1 MRHLNRPLAEEA
13 IKIKSTNSTK
23 ISADYGIKAVVKRE
37 ESLLENI
44 KKYWPLYVM
53 VLPGLI
59 FIILFRFIPMLGS
72 VIAFQNYSVTR
83 GLMGSPWIG
92 LKNFQDL
99 FKFPDFLRIFSNTL
113 ILGGLKIVF
122 TFPAPIILA
131 LMLNEV
137 SKNYLKKPIQ
147 TILYIPHF
155 LSWVVVAGITFD
167 LLGTGGLFNS
177 LRAMFGLEPRLIIQE
192 EGFFRP
198 IYVLTSIWK
207 EAGWGTVVYL
217 AALTS
222 IDPSL
227 YESAMIDGAN
237 KFRQI
242 VHITLPLLMPTVIT
256 IFLLNIGSFI
266 DLGFDQVFN
275 LLTPMTYNVGDIF
288 DTYVYRVGILQA
300 RYSYTTA
307 VGLFQSLIGLILVVT
322 FNKIANKVSDG
333 EGGLW

>member
-1 MRHLNRPLAEEA
+1 
-13 IKIKSTNSTK
+13 
-23 ISADYGIKAVVKRE
+23 
-37 ESLLENI
+37 
-44 KKYWPLYVM
+44 M

-59 FIILFRFIPMLGS
+59 FIILFRFIPMLGT
-72 VIAFQNYSVTR
+72 VIAFQNYSVAR
-83 GLMGSPWIG
+83 GLFESPWIG

-99 FKFPDFLRIFSNTL
+99 FRFPDFLRIFSNTL
-113 ILGGLKIVF
+113 ILGGLRIVF

-167 LLGTGGLFNS
+167 LLGTGGLLNNI
-177 LRAMFGLEPRLIIQE
+177 RAMFGLETRLIIQE
-192 EGFFRP
+192 EAFFRP

-222 IDPSL
+222 IEPSL

-237 KFRQI
+237 KFRQM

-256 IFLLNIGSFI
+256 LFLLNIGSFI

-275 LLTPMTYNVGDIF
+275 LITPMTYNVGDIF

-307 VGLFQSLIGLILVVT
+307 VGLFQSLIGLILVVS